1 MSVNGVASGYS
12 AQNPNGSQK
21 NSITSGVDMNSFF
34 KLMVAQLQNQ
44 SMYDNV
50 DNSQFITQM
59 AQFSMLSQMET
70 LSKSVQT
77 SSAVSFLGKTATVV
91 DTDADGKQQVIT
103 GTVSEVNYVDG
114 TPYLTVG
121 DHVVTLDSVTKIT
134 QTAVPSG
141 GSAGA

>member
-12 AQNPNGSQK
+12 AQNPNGSK
-21 NSITSGVDMNSFF
+21 KSGITSGVDMDTFF

-44 SMYDNV
+44 SMYDTV
-50 DNSQFITQM
+50 DNSQFISQM

-77 SSAVSFLGKTATVV
+77 SSAVSFLGKTATAV
-91 DTDADGKQQVIT
+91 DTDENGKQQVIT

-134 QTAVPSG
+134 QTAQPSG